1 MSITAGGDV
10 DDTKKRGDSRLDI
23 ISNILKFTILNRCVN
38 AIDTMLN
45 DKSSIDSI
53 SIEHITLDDIYERFD
68 PEHVVFAVY
77 IKGIGEIMLTL
88 LLVIEVENGKKLA
101 SILISNAIDDGANV
115 DELTTSAI
123 AEFGNILLAGAF
135 TNALT
140 HFTGFNINCTAPGYA
155 KDSLASILEYI
166 VADSDSTEFIYA
178 DGKLSFV
185 INKDL
190 VLHISVLI
198 PIKDAKRLVDVMLIE

>member
-1 MSITAGGDV
+1 MGITAGGDV
-10 DDTKKRGDSRLDI
+10 DNGLQRGNNRLDI
-23 ISNILKFTILNRCVN
+23 ISNILKFTILNRCIN
-38 AIDTMLN
+38 AIDIMLN

-53 SIEHITLDDIYERFD
+53 SIEYITLDDIYEMFD
-68 PEHVVFAVY
+68 PEHAVFAVY
-77 IKGIGEIMLTL
+77 IKGIGEIVLTL

-101 SILISNAIDDGANV
+101 SILIRNAIDDGAGA
-115 DELTTSAI
+115 DELVTSAI

-135 TNALT
+135 TNTLT

-166 VADSDSTEFIYA
+166 IADSDSTEFIYA
-178 DGKLSFV
+178 DSKLSFAV
-185 INKDL
+185 NKDL

-198 PIKDAKRLVDVMLIE
+198 PLKDAKRLVDAMLIE

>member
-10 DDTKKRGDSRLDI
+10 DDTKKRGDNRLDI

-77 IKGIGEIMLTL
+77 IKGIGDIMLTL
-88 LLVIEVENGKKLA
+88 LLVIEVEDGKKLA
-101 SILISNAIDDGANV
+101 SILISNAIDGANV

-185 INKDL
+185 VNKDL

-198 PIKDAKRLVDVMLIE
+198 PINDAKRLVDVMLIE